1 MIIRKPYAFLIKHF
15 RKIHILLLA
24 LCAFIYYKNIQLSAF
39 VNEFVSLGT
48 YDVINEPIKNYVS
61 FFVIFSM
68 LTIIIGN
75 ISLIILLNYKKKPWK
90 LYLLPTLE
98 YIFMLIIFLS
108 AKSFFDA
115 YTGSLDQAN
124 IRAIRDFLLIA
135 TLFQYPIFIIYIIR
149 IFGVDLNKFN
159 FKMDEEYLELESE
172 DREELEINID
182 FDKESI
188 KRGAKRLLRNIG
200 YLYQEHKIISNTIIS
215 IILIIIIYNSYQFIF
230 VTNKAYK
237 KGQSFEANGYTI
249 TLNNSY
255 YSDKDYKGQ
264 EISKTSAFIVLD
276 LTIKNNAQTRVID
289 LNKFHVMHGI
299 TDYVTTDKTFG
310 TEFQDFGTTYE
321 KKELKKDETFNLIMV
336 FKVDKKKSKWRYVL
350 YYQEFINN
358 SEPHLR
364 KIKLKLNDM
373 SEIKKKA
380 SLNLGEEMKFTLKN
394 KKETIIF
401 DEYEIVETT
410 NYSYRVCNNSN
421 CSTYTGIYNAP
432 EGYKILKISFASNN
446 FEGKDMIDFSSDY
459 GKINYINSKNKKS
472 VVNIKNPFNK
482 TYYGKY
488 LYTLI
493 PTEVAN
499 SSSIELDYTIRNNQY
514 IYTVR

>member
-1 MIIRKPYAFLIKHF
+1 MIIRKPYAFLIKNF
-15 RKIHILLLA
+15 RKIHILLLI

-48 YDVINEPIKNYVS
+48 YDFINEPISKYVS
-61 FFVIFSM
+61 FFAIFSM
-68 LTIIIGN
+68 LVVIAG
-75 ISLIILLNYKKKPWK
+75 SILLMILLHHKQKPWK
-90 LYLLPTLE
+90 LYLLPAIE
-98 YIFMLIIFLS
+98 YAFMLIIFLS
-108 AKSFFDA
+108 AKSFFDT
-115 YTGSLDQAN
+115 YTGGLDQAN

-135 TLFQYPIFIIYIIR
+135 TIFQYPVFIIYIIR

-159 FKMDEEYLELESE
+159 FKMDEEYLELASE

-188 KRGAKRLLRNIG
+188 KRGTKRVLRNLG
-200 YLYQEHKIISNTIIS
+200 YFYQEHKLISNTIIS
-215 IILIIIIYNSYQFIF
+215 IVLAIVLYNSYKFVFI
-230 VTNKAYK
+230 TNKSYK
-237 KGQSFEANGYTI
+237 AGQSFEANGYTI
-249 TLNNSY
+249 TLNDSY
-255 YSDKDYKGQ
+255 YSDKDYKGT
-264 EISKTSAFIVLD
+264 EISKKSAFVILD
-276 LTIKNNAQTRVID
+276 LTIKNNAQTREID

-299 TDYVTTDKTFG
+299 SDYVTTDKTFG

-321 KKELKKDETFNLIMV
+321 KKELKRDETFNLIMV
-336 FKVDKKKSKWRYVL
+336 FKVDKEKSKRRFVL

-373 SEIKKKA
+373 SEIKKNKTI
-380 SLNLGEEMKFTLKN
+380 NLGEEMKFTLKN
-394 KKETIIF
+394 KKETVIF
-401 DEYEIVETT
+401 DDYEIVDTT
-410 NYSYRVCNNSN
+410 NYSYRICNSSN
-421 CSTYTGIYNAP
+421 CSTYTGTYKAP

-493 PTEVAN
+493 PVDVAN

-514 IYTVR
+514 IYKIR